1 MNQENEKNISV
12 TLKQNDDE
20 NDAFVISME
29 TVFRQL
35 KRTFSIWIVLAI
47 VVGLITSASAIL
59 LNKTISSNTI
69 SSLVN
74 FNYSGIETGLDPDG
88 NEFDVNKIKAP
99 NIIET
104 ALTNINVP
112 LEYVEPVRRSIE
124 IKAVMQEDAVDT
136 ISLYQG
142 IYSDGGAAGLEAVNK
157 LLEVSNYPS
166 YYIVSFD
173 NNAAGLDIETGKKI
187 INEVLDAYQVYFFT
201 TYGYNEALGNSVVA
215 VDYTEYDYPA
225 AVDIFKAMLDDLD
238 SYTKNLQANDTT
250 DFRSNTTGYN
260 FSNIRRNIEL
270 IRTADLDTLSSYITI
285 NNVTNDHDQLIT
297 YYEYK
302 IDELQH
308 EALVLKTTL
317 ESITN
322 SIDNYEKDSMLIF
335 GEAGDLEET
344 DYSQASE
351 KYDELIEQKVEV
363 QEEYSIVNQ
372 QIEYYKSRI
381 NTFKNN
387 TAKNKA
393 DIEYVEA
400 RFSKL
405 YDKINNLIDITTK
418 TSDEF
423 YENVVFA
430 NAFNILVP
438 ASGDET
444 TVQIGNVLFP
454 VIVAEAAVFVGYV
467 VYLFISAIIYDR
479 KNKPKKNN
487 G

>member
-20 NDAFVISME
+20 KDAVVISFE
-29 TVFRQL
+29 TIFRQL
-35 KRTFSIWIVLAI
+35 KKTFSIWLVLAI
-47 VVGLITSASAIL
+47 VTGLLTSAFAVL
-59 LNKTISSNTI
+59 LNKTSSTDTI
-69 SSLVN
+69 NSLIN
-74 FNYSGIETGLDPDG
+74 FNYSGIEAGLDPDG
-88 NEFDVNKIKAP
+88 NQFDVNKIKAP

-104 ALTNINVP
+104 ALTNTNVS
-112 LEYVEPVRRSIE
+112 LKYVEPVRRNIE
-124 IKAVMQEDAVDT
+124 IKAVMPDDVVDT

-157 LLEVSNYPS
+157 LLEVSSYPT
-166 YYIVSFD
+166 YYIVSFNN
-173 NNAAGLDIETGKKI
+173 NNAGFDIETGKKI
-187 INEVLDAYQVYFFT
+187 INEVLNTYQEYFFT

-225 AVDIFKAMLDDLD
+225 AVDIFKSMLDDLD
-238 SYTKNLQANDTT
+238 IYTRNLQAIDTT
-250 DFRSNTTGYN
+250 DFRSNTTGYS
-260 FSNIRRNIEL
+260 FSDIRRNVEL

-285 NNVTNDHDQLIT
+285 NNVTNDSDQLIT
-297 YYEYK
+297 YYNYK
-302 IDELQH
+302 IEELQH
-308 EALVLKTTL
+308 EASVLQTKL
-317 ESITN
+317 ESITK
-322 SIDNYEKDSMLIF
+322 SIDSYEKDSMLIF

-351 KYDELIEQKVEV
+351 KYDELIEQKVQA
-363 QEEYSIVNQ
+363 QEEYSVVNQ

-381 NTFKNN
+381 STFKNN
-387 TAKNKA
+387 TAKNEA

-438 ASGDET
+438 ASGDAP

-454 VIVAEAAVFVGYV
+454 VIIAEALVFVGYIA
-467 VYLFISAIIYDR
+467 YGFITAIIHDR
-479 KNKPKKNN
+479 KKSKKDNK
-487 G
+487 

>member
-1 MNQENEKNISV
+1 MNPENEKNISV

-20 NDAFVISME
+20 NNSIVISFE
-29 TVFRQL
+29 TIFRQL
-35 KRTFSIWIVLAI
+35 KRAFSIWIVLAI
-47 VVGLITSASAIL
+47 AVGLITSAFAIL
-59 LNKTISSNTI
+59 LNKTISTNTI

-74 FNYSGIETGLDPDG
+74 FNYFGIESGLDPDG

-104 ALTNINVP
+104 ALTNTGES
-112 LEYVEPVRRSIE
+112 LKYVEPIRRNIE
-124 IKAVMQEDAVDT
+124 IKAVMPEDAVDT

-142 IYSDGGAAGLEAVNK
+142 IYSDGGVAGLEAVDK

-173 NNAAGLDIETGKKI
+173 NTAAGLDIETGKKI
-187 INEVLDAYQVYFFT
+187 INEVLNAYQEYFFT

-238 SYTKNLQANDTT
+238 SYTRNLQANDST
-250 DFRSNTTGYN
+250 DFRSNTTGYS
-260 FSNIRRNIEL
+260 FSDIRRNIEL

-302 IDELQH
+302 IEELQH
-308 EALVLKTTL
+308 NASVLNTKL
-317 ESITN
+317 QSITN
-322 SIDNYEKDSMLIF
+322 SIDTYEKDSMLIF

-351 KYDELIEQKVEV
+351 KYDELIEQKVQV
-363 QEEYSIVNQ
+363 QEEYSVVNQ

-387 TAKNKA
+387 TAKNDA

-438 ASGDET
+438 ASGDAA
-444 TVQIGNVLFP
+444 TVEIGNILLP
-454 VIVAEAAVFVGYV
+454 VIIAEVVVFIGYIAFA
-467 VYLFISAIIYDR
+467 FITAIIYD
-479 KNKPKKNN
+479 KKYKAEKNN
-487 G
+487 N